1 MEQRWYDKGVN
12 LPNGELPEMVNAKR
26 RDVLKAAV
34 SGAALIGVAG
44 AQGARAAE
52 PRTLTI
58 AWDTDIDTLDPASF
72 KSIGAYTVQA
82 NIYDTPLMWKV
93 EPVKGSPGLYRSQ
106 PGEYEGG
113 AVRSWSFE
121 DNGATLVMKIRPGMV
136 FPSGRKVTAAAVKYT
151 LDRGLQS
158 PGYMR
163 IVLPLLL
170 RITKPEQFELRD
182 AETVV
187 VRMPASSPFALDA
200 MVLANDAIM
209 DPDEVK
215 QHATADDPWATA
227 WLKRNSAGLGPYRLV
242 ENTPG
247 VQIVLEA
254 TRNYWRP
261 APYFERIVCK
271 FVPNESDRL
280 LLMKRKAIDFVAGR
294 SGLSPRS
301 IKSVQGE
308 AGLRTDTVP
317 DTTCHWL
324 SMNTGKPPFN
334 NALVRQAVNYAIPIQ
349 AIIPNVL
356 FGYGAQMKS
365 PVPSLTPG
373 YDPTLSPYKY
383 DPAKAKALMQ
393 QAGLGGAPI
402 PVDLSIRVGWQPH
415 EEASVWI
422 QRELERI
429 GFKVNIV
436 KETDATFRQ
445 MATQGKH
452 LLSIETWQS
461 WINDPF
467 YHLYFNFHSK
477 AKTTNTSFYSNP
489 ALDQVLDANMFEPD
503 AAKRLAGAKQAQKIL
518 IDDAVWGFLWYDNW
532 TRVMRSNL
540 VGVEKRWDT
549 FERFYAM
556 KSV

>member
-1 MEQRWYDKGVN
+1 MSDTLN
-12 LPNGELPEMVNAKR
+12 R
-26 RDVLKAAV
+26 RDFLGTSAAA
-34 SGAALIGVAG
+34 GATLIGPGLAAPAL
-44 AQGARAAE
+44 AQE
-52 PRTLTI
+52 PRTLTV

-82 NIYDTPLMWKV
+82 NIYDSPLMWKV
-93 EPVKGSPGLYRSQ
+93 DPVKGQPGLYRSR
-106 PGEYEGG
+106 PGEFDGSI
-113 AVRSWSFE
+113 ARAWSFE
-121 DNGATLVMKIRPGMV
+121 DNGATLVMKIRQGIK
-136 FPSGRKVTAAAVKYT
+136 FPSGRPVDGAAVKYM

-170 RITKPEQFELRD
+170 RVTKPEQFELRD
-182 AETVV
+182 AETVAIH
-187 VRMPASSPFALDA
+187 MPAPSPLALDA
-200 MVLANDAIM
+200 MALANDALL
-209 DPDEVK
+209 DPEEVK
-215 QHATADDPWATA
+215 AHATKEDPWAAA
-227 WLKRNSAGLGPYRLV
+227 WLKRNTAGVGPYTLV
-242 ENTPG
+242 KNEPG
-247 VQIVLEA
+247 VEIVLEA
-254 TRNYWRP
+254 SKNYWRP
-261 APYFERIVCK
+261 QPYFQRIVCK

-280 LLMKRKAIDFVAGR
+280 LLLKRKAIDFVAGR

-308 AGLRTDTVP
+308 TGLKIYTVP

-324 SMNTGKPPFN
+324 SMNCGKPPFD
-334 NALVRQAVNYAIPIQ
+334 NAKVRQAVNYAIPIQ

-383 DPAKAKALMQ
+383 DLAKAQALMKQ
-393 QAGLGGAPI
+393 SGVTLPLQ
-402 PVDLSIRVGWQPH
+402 VDLAVRIGWQPH

-422 QRELERI
+422 QHELEKI

-445 MATQGKH
+445 MASQGKH
-452 LLSIETWQS
+452 HLSIESWQS

-489 ALDQVLDANMFEPD
+489 ELDKVIDANMFEPD
-503 AAKRLAGAKQAQKIL
+503 HAKRMQGAKQAQKIL
-518 IDDAVWGFLWYDNW
+518 IDDGVWGFLWYDNW

-540 VGVEKRWDT
+540 VGIEKRWDT

-556 KSV
+556 KFA

>member
-1 MEQRWYDKGVN
+1 MADAT
-12 LPNGELPEMVNAKR
+12 NGAATR
-26 RDVLKAAV
+26 RDFLKLGASGMAAV
-34 SGAALIGVAG
+34 GLASTVG
-44 AQGARAAE
+44 AQSAQAQQ

-82 NIYDTPLMWKV
+82 NIYDSPLMWKV
-93 EPVKGSPGLYRSQ
+93 DPVQGQPGLYRSR
-106 PGEYEGG
+106 PGEFDGSI
-113 AVRSWSFE
+113 ARAWSFE
-121 DNGATLVMKIRPGMV
+121 DDGATLVMKIRQGIK
-136 FPSGRKVTAAAVKYT
+136 FPSGRPVDGAAVKYM

-170 RITKPEQFELRD
+170 RVSKPEQFELRD
-182 AETVV
+182 AETVAIH
-187 VRMPASSPFALDA
+187 MPAPSPLALDA
-200 MVLANDAIM
+200 MALANDALL
-209 DPDEVK
+209 DPEEVK
-215 QHATADDPWATA
+215 AHATKDDPWASA
-227 WLKRNSAGLGPYRLV
+227 WLKRNTAGVGPYTLV
-242 ENTPG
+242 QNEPG
-247 VQIVLEA
+247 VEIVLEA
-254 TRNYWRP
+254 SKNYWRP
-261 APYFERIVCK
+261 QPYFQRIVCK

-280 LLMKRKAIDFVAGR
+280 LLLKRKAIDLVAGR

-308 AGLRTDTVP
+308 AGLKIYSVP

-324 SMNTGKPPFN
+324 SMNCSKPPFD
-334 NALVRQAVNYAIPIQ
+334 NAMVRQAVNYAIPIQ

-383 DPAKAKALMQ
+383 DIAKAQALMKQ
-393 QAGLGGAPI
+393 SGVTLPLQ
-402 PVDLSIRVGWQPH
+402 VDLAVRIGWQPH

-422 QRELERI
+422 QHELEKI

-445 MATQGKH
+445 MASQGKH
-452 LLSIETWQS
+452 HLSIESWQS

-477 AKTTNTSFYSNP
+477 AKTTNTSFYSQSGTGQGDRRQHVRTGP
-489 ALDQVLDANMFEPD
+489 READGGCE
-503 AAKRLAGAKQAQKIL
+503 AGAE
-518 IDDAVWGFLWYDNW
+518 DPDRRRG
-532 TRVMRSNL
+532 
-540 VGVEKRWDT
+540 VGLPV
-549 FERFYAM
+549 
-556 KSV
+556 V